1 MMRRPLKRRQF
12 IKTISLAGASIG
24 LLPTAP
30 ATEFLPGEGTEEIQN
45 NYFTVSF
52 DKRLG
57 AINIY
62 TSNGVPMV
70 TRGVTCAN
78 YSDAQPESSTR
89 KHFVTPTNYRYSIRS
104 DVFSDKMGRGKKM
117 IIQCTDMGK
126 VLDFEIQLALY
137 DELAAITIETIC
149 KNVSGTDIFMNS
161 LEPLRVIKSEGG
173 ILNLPGVSKCLTNGE
188 MYYDTGTIHQFGN
201 KDSGISSGNLK
212 GVTLSNALISSN
224 AETIHSWWNAGFF
237 SGYEMPGLVIGYLA
251 NNLCFGNLLISKTG
265 DGEISF
271 LTESAYTPHIALE
284 PNKSISSNRVMINSA
299 EDPYIALETFATAA
313 GKINNARIHSLVN
326 GWCSW
331 FYTLSK
337 VSENEVLL
345 NTEFASKYLKQFGL
359 EYIQIDE
366 GYQRWHGDWQG
377 NERFPHGMKWLA
389 NKIKAYG
396 FKPGIW
402 VSPYVISEPTV
413 VFQNHPEW
421 LLKNT
426 DGSLKRVGNWP
437 ENAQPPADENP
448 KRYCL
453 DITHPEAAKWLHG
466 LIETIVDEWG
476 YEMIKI
482 DFVAWSILAADRY
495 HDPTMSSAEVYR
507 RGLEIMRDAA
517 GEKCHI
523 LDCGPGATT
532 VGLIDSMR
540 IEADVNYGFSE
551 SAWDTYFLHE
561 ASSASAAAKR
571 YYFHKRTWINDVDH
585 ICIDLLHDQQAQAAA
600 TIIAMSGGNMISG
613 DRLTQLDISKLEII
627 KKILPSS
634 GEAATPVDLFDSDR
648 QSVFVVRI
656 KRQFGEWTIAAF
668 FNPSLEQPVEKR
680 FSLKRLWLD
689 PHKTYL
695 AFDFWKQQFVGEITG
710 EVNLT
715 IEPGSVTLL
724 SVHEKAGKPQFV
736 STDRHVTQGA
746 IEIENVNW
754 DETEQTYFGTSRGPL
769 HSSHSVSVY
778 IPQQHAW
785 TWSGSALFRDHDS
798 YSLKLVNKNIIRVH
812 VNFEKSDKVKWE
824 INMKEFFS

>member
-24 LLPTAP
+24 LLPTP
-30 ATEFLPGEGTEEIQN
+30 ATKFLPGEDSEEIQN

-52 DKRLG
+52 DKRRG

-62 TSNGVPMV
+62 TSNGVPTV
-70 TRGVTCAN
+70 TRGVACAN
-78 YSDAQPESSTR
+78 YSDSQPGSKAH
-89 KHFVTPTNYRYSIRS
+89 KHFVTPTIYRYSIRS
-104 DVFSDKMGRGKKM
+104 DVFSDKVGRGKKM
-117 IIQCTDMGK
+117 IIQCMDTGK

-137 DELAAITIETIC
+137 DELAAITVEAIC
-149 KNVSGTDIFMNS
+149 KNVSGTDIFINS

-173 ILNLPGVSKCLTNGE
+173 ILNLSGVSKCLTNGE

-212 GVTLSNALISSN
+212 GVRLSNDLISSN
-224 AETIHSWWNAGFF
+224 TETIHSWWNAGFF

-271 LTESAYTPHIALE
+271 LAESAYSPQMTLT
-284 PNKSISSNRVMINSA
+284 PNKTISSNRVMINSA
-299 EDPYIALETFATAA
+299 DDSYVALETFAAA
-313 GKINNARIHSLVN
+313 VGKINNARTHSLVN

-337 VSENEVLL
+337 VSESEVLS
-345 NTEFASKYLKQFGL
+345 NTEFASKHLRQFGF

-366 GYQRWHGDWQG
+366 GYQRWHGDWEG

-402 VSPYVISEPTV
+402 ISPYVISEPTV
-413 VFQNHPEW
+413 VFQTHPEW

-437 ENAQPPADENP
+437 ENTQPPADEMP

-453 DITHPEAAKWLHG
+453 DITHPEAAKWLRG
-466 LIETIVDEWG
+466 LIETIVDHWG

-482 DFVAWSILAADRY
+482 DFVAWSILAADSY

-517 GEKCHI
+517 GQKCHI
-523 LDCGPGATT
+523 LECGPGATT

-585 ICIDLLHDQQAQAAA
+585 ICIDLLSNRQAEAAA

-613 DRLTQLDISKLEII
+613 DRLTQLDAAKLEIL
-627 KKILPSS
+627 KKITPSF
-634 GEAATPVDLFDSDR
+634 GEAAKPVDLFDSDR
-648 QSVFVVRI
+648 QLVFALRI
-656 KRQFGEWTIAAF
+656 KKQFAEWTVAAF
-668 FNPSLEQPVEKR
+668 FNASLEKTVQRR
-680 FSLKRLWLD
+680 FSLKRFWID
-689 PHKTYL
+689 PDKTYVV
-695 AFDFWKQQFVGEITG
+695 FDFWKQQFVGEVTS
-710 EVNLT
+710 VLDLT

-724 SVHEKAGKPQFV
+724 ALHEKTGKPQFV
-736 STDRHVTQGA
+736 STDRHVMQGA
-746 IEIENVNW
+746 IEIETVSWNEN
-754 DETEQTYFGTSRGPL
+754 TKTYSGISKGPL
-769 HSSHSVSVY
+769 STSHNISVY
-778 IPQQHAW
+778 IPKEHPW

-798 YSLKLVNKNIIRVH
+798 YSLKLVNKNIVRVH
-812 VNFEKSDKVKWE
+812 VSFEKSDTVRWE
-824 INMKEFFS
+824 INMNEFID